1 LAAGRSSLELTL
13 LAQDASHRGR
23 AGGRSIG
30 ARLLRG
36 HRSCDRHLCG
46 TNGGNGLGR
55 VLKYCGPVRKDRV
68 GTCPVRKD
76 RLRLLALRDGGD
88 VTRSQNATVAAYRI
102 CEEDLHM
109 SAKKIAPAAIVALKE
124 ALTNLYWYKGDLRSF
139 LTSTL
144 TNPVLLSRLNWNDY
158 KRNIAGALISYLEQ
172 RQDEY
177 QADLLKL
184 MTEVARVDDFS
195 HLERLEG
202 GREKASTARAS
213 VQALRKLT
221 GAHEALFE
229 EQRRMEERRR
239 KVYETLLRT
248 TVVKTKLEDLAKE
261 YFKLLNAQEPQLRGY
276 RLEKVIR
283 ELFELFDLDPRASFK
298 IVGEQI
304 DGAFTF
310 DSADYLFEGKWQQ
323 ELVGAADLD
332 VLAGKLSRKLDNT
345 LGLFLSV
352 NGFSEDGV
360 KAHSSG
366 RRMMLL
372 MDGSD
377 FMAVLEGRIDL
388 IQLLLRKRRE
398 ASQTGN
404 IYIRLH
410 EIL

>member
-1 LAAGRSSLELTL
+1 M
-13 LAQDASHRGR
+13 
-23 AGGRSIG
+23 
-30 ARLLRG
+30 
-36 HRSCDRHLCG
+36 C
-46 TNGGNGLGR
+46 
-55 VLKYCGPVRKDRV
+55 
-68 GTCPVRKD
+68 
-76 RLRLLALRDGGD
+76 
-88 VTRSQNATVAAYRI
+88 
-102 CEEDLHM
+102 
-109 SAKKIAPAAIVALKE
+109 AKKIAPAAIVALKE

-144 TNPVLLSRLNWNDY
+144 TNPALLSHLNWDDY
-158 KRNIAGALISYLEQ
+158 KRNVVGALVAYLER

-202 GREKASTARAS
+202 GKQKASAARHS

-221 GAHEALFE
+221 GAHEALFD
-229 EQRRMEERRR
+229 EQRKMEERRK
-239 KVYETLLRT
+239 KVHESLLRT
-248 TVVKTKLEDLAKE
+248 SAVKSKLEGLAKE
-261 YFKLLNAQEPQLRGY
+261 YFKLLNPREPQLRGY
-276 RLEKVIR
+276 RLEKIIR

-310 DSADYLFEGKWQQ
+310 ESVDYLFEGKWQQ
-323 ELVGAADLD
+323 DPIGAADLD

-377 FMAVLEGRIDL
+377 LMAVLEGRL
-388 IQLLLRKRRE
+388 I
-398 ASQTGN
+398 
-404 IYIRLH
+404 
-410 EIL
+410 